1 MTLRVLKF
9 SNIMAQSIT
18 QHMHFR
24 GSRPTWYVK
33 IHVSHKYFIES
44 LSHEFGRPVFSLE
57 KEFFGRDGAGRG
69 DRRVCVGKHEAY
81 GKCRYTCSKWQPVN
95 SW

>member
-18 QHMHFR
+18 QHTHFR
-24 GSRPTWYVK
+24 WLRPTWYVK

-69 DRRVCVGKHEAY
+69 CRSFCVGKHEAY
-81 GKCRYTCSKWQPVN
+81 GKHSYTCS
-95 SW
+95 